1 MSAPPPRTPSAT
13 FRPHFTLSL
22 LYLAFFFLAYS
33 LLLVA
38 PELSDVVRPASPEDE
53 EVMKQAAAAA
63 TQGVVASRLP
73 WALALAFA
81 TLYLGVRQRLL
92 PGMRRPVPR

>member
-13 FRPHFTLSL
+13 FQPHFTLSL
-22 LYLAFFFLAYS
+22 LYLAFFFFAYS

-38 PELSDVVRPASPEDE
+38 PELAGVVRPASPEDE

-63 TQGVVASRLP
+63 THDVVASRLA
-73 WALALAFA
+73 WALLLAFA

-92 PGMRRPVPR
+92 PGMRRPKTR